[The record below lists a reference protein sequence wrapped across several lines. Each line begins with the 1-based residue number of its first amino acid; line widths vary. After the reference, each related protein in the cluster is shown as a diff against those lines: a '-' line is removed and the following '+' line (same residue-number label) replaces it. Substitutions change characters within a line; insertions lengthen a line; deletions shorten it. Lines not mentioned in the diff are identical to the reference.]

1 MRTLSA
7 SEIKR
12 RGIVAVEELLSQG
25 PVHILKN
32 SRTACVAMS
41 EQQFAQLTAGALRR
55 KAPSSAWEILL
66 APAANSGAPRRKVD
80 AKLKAERDAWDKK

>member
-25 PVHILKN
+25 PVHILKS

-41 EQQFAQLTAGALRR
+41 EEEFLRLTSSRARGGQT
-55 KAPSSAWEILL
+55 SAWDILL
-66 APAANSGAPRRKVD
+66 APPRKGK
-80 AKLKAERDAWDKK
+80 AKRREVEARIRAERDAWNRR

>member
-1 MRTLSA
+1 MRTLPA
-7 SEIKR
+7 GEIKR

-41 EQQFAQLTAGALRR
+41 EKQYVQLTSGASRQ
-55 KAPSSAWEILL
+55 KAQASAWDILL
-66 APAANSGAPRRKVD
+66 APQNKGRTSRRKLD
-80 AKLKAERDAWDKK
+80 ARLKAERDAWDK